1 MLTTDTMVR
10 FVDEAVNEA
19 LITRKPEAH
28 AGAVE
33 QIRVAV
39 TLGFMGDTQAAEY
52 IHLLQ
57 NGSSREMPKTSS
69 PVKQPGAS
77 DVIPFPASVTVA
89 A

>member
-1 MLTTDTMVR
+1 MLTTEKMVR
-10 FVDEAVNEA
+10 FVDEAVSEA
-19 LITRKPEAH
+19 LRTGTAEDR

-39 TLGFMGDTQAAEY
+39 TLGFMGDMQAAEY

-57 NGSSREMPKTSS
+57 NGSRREMPRAPS
-69 PVKQPGAS
+69 PMKQVDGP
-77 DVIPFPASVTVA
+77 DVIPFPAPVTTA